1 MGRNLYPRDA
11 VMLGIIAA
19 MNEELAA
26 IVAQATIE
34 RTVDIGGRR
43 FHVGELQGHAVVL
56 VVSRIG
62 KVAAAS
68 TATILLERFAVTQIV
83 FTGLAGGVAEHLRVG
98 DIVIADA
105 LIQHDLDA
113 RPLFARHEVPNLGLR
128 ELPTHPTMRDDLH
141 RAALQFTATP
151 SSVLTALGIITPV
164 VYRGVI
170 ASGDQFF
177 ASVHAVTTLRH
188 ELPNVLAVEMEGA
201 AVAQV
206 CVEHALPFAVI
217 RVISDTADHAAA
229 IAFSEFLENACGI
242 YAIGIV
248 APFLQNRRS
257 LSLSGAPAYG

>member
-1 MGRNLYPRDA
+1 
-11 VMLGIIAA
+11 MLGIIAA

-26 IVAQATIE
+26 IVASANIV
-34 RTVDIGGRR
+34 RTVEIGSRR
-43 FHVGELQGHAVVL
+43 FHVGELHGQHVVM

-83 FTGLAGGVAEHLRVG
+83 FTGLAGAVAEHLRVG
-98 DIVIADA
+98 DIVIADT

-113 RPLFARHEVPNLGLR
+113 RPLFARHEVPMLGVS
-128 ELPTHPTMRDDLH
+128 ELATHPIMRDDLY

-151 SSVLTALGIITPV
+151 SPALIALGISNPT
-164 VYRGVI
+164 VYRGSV

-177 ASVHAVTTLRH
+177 SSVQAVTNLRR
-188 ELPNVLAVEMEGA
+188 ELPSVLAVEMEGA

-206 CVEHALPFAVI
+206 CVEHSLPFAVV
-217 RVISDTADHAAA
+217 RVISDTANHAAA
-229 IAFSEFLENACGI
+229 IAFGEFLQTACGS

-248 APFLQNRRS
+248 APFLQNRRP
-257 LSLSGAPAYG
+257 LGDG